1 MKPGAE
7 KPSSTSRSQ
16 PSTPEVNPQSAEKDP
31 YQTFLV
37 EQQNRDVKWSANR
50 EASRVI
56 KKTNVTSDETRD
68 EISILKQQ
76 LQAKDRECALLR
88 DQLRGQERLYK
99 VNTSISNVS
108 ASKVLTRFNWFFS
121 SHFFHPRDNSELIL
135 VLENADGN
143 LFLCAYVKY
152 IFTFFADDG
161 KIRRFARSMEGN
173 MAQRLSRIEKRLESL
188 ETMVSFLLL

>member
-31 YQTFLV
+31 PYQTFLV
-37 EQQNRDVKWSANR
+37 EQQKRDGKWSANR

-88 DQLRGQERLYK
+88 DQLRGQERLCK
-99 VNTSISNVS
+99 VNTCISNVS
-108 ASKVLTRFNWFFS
+108 ASNVLTRFNSFRVMFPS
-121 SHFFHPRDNSELIL
+121 KRQFR
-135 VLENADGN
+135 
-143 LFLCAYVKY
+143 AY
-152 IFTFFADDG
+152 ISTG
-161 KIRRFARSMEGN
+161 KC
-173 MAQRLSRIEKRLESL
+173 
-188 ETMVSFLLL
+188 

>member
-16 PSTPEVNPQSAEKDP
+16 PSTPEVNPQSTEKDP

-37 EQQNRDVKWSANR
+37 EQQNRDGKWSANR

-68 EISILKQQ
+68 EISILKEQ

-99 VNTSISNVS
+99 VNTCLSNVQQ
-108 ASKVLTRFNWFFS
+108 VT
-121 SHFFHPRDNSELIL
+121 
-135 VLENADGN
+135 
-143 LFLCAYVKY
+143 
-152 IFTFFADDG
+152 
-161 KIRRFARSMEGN
+161 
-173 MAQRLSRIEKRLESL
+173 
-188 ETMVSFLLL
+188 FLLGSTDSF